1 VFLINR
7 SWFKLDSPSEKLT
20 NRVRHE
26 NDGIRVTLDDGR
38 KFVARIDP
46 SHTQLPI
53 PISRDVWPAGSPAFR
68 PERGDERGERIGQ
81 TTHFGFLFNS
91 PRIRF
96 ATFSLRYL
104 WWRRKP
110 AATFLALRPRNRG
123 FKLVRYQQIRA
134 ITITICHAF
143 RWPTTFCIFGLR
155 ARVVVLERNRVQSE
169 KIPGE
174 IDT

>member
-1 VFLINR
+1 MSASVLHLTTVENSSLVSIRLILSCQFR
-7 SWFKLDSPSEKLT
+7 FCAT
-20 NRVRHE
+20 
-26 NDGIRVTLDDGR
+26 
-38 KFVARIDP
+38 F
-46 SHTQLPI
+46 
-53 PISRDVWPAGSPAFR
+53 GSPAFR

-155 ARVVVLERNRVQSE
+155 ARVVVPERNRVQSE